1 MSSGRGGG
9 LAVPGT
15 STSGASGAA
24 VRRPARQTVD
34 FSLKGP
40 VHVTLD
46 ETPAGPPGC
55 SVVDLL
61 FAAPSQVSELVFHN
75 YYTAW
80 LTVLVRMLVAA
91 PGPGP
96 GPAPELGTP
105 GQPQQTEQGQLQ
117 SGDAVPA
124 VPAAQVQQQVQ
135 GDASSKLRKESGW
148 VVAVA
153 RRVLMPSPHLET
165 GSHDFVSILATEV
178 GASQSLFCPTKATY
192 HGTLGEVKASNSV
205 LQSTVP
211 WTELVAMRL
220 VLRQPSP
227 SWHTFHVE
235 EIHVFA
241 EPPRRAVWGRRH
253 GPPAA
258 AAVSSG
264 SPAVGAGAAV
274 GGAADQSAYDS
285 VLMLLRQQTQA
296 ALRSNAGPVGS
307 SMAAGTRTPTTPTR
321 VPAYELNS
329 LPPV

>member
-1 MSSGRGGG
+1 MATVRGVAGLAATSPGPGPGPPGVAGG
-9 LAVPGT
+9 L
-15 STSGASGAA
+15 
-24 VRRPARQTVD
+24 RRPPARQTVE

-46 ETPAGPPGC
+46 EAPAGPPGC

-61 FAAPSQVSELVFHN
+61 FSSPSQVSELVFHN

-91 PGPGP
+91 PAPGP
-96 GPAPELGTP
+96 GPAPAP
-105 GQPQQTEQGQLQ
+105 GLAPGPAPVTVPEHSSQGQAQLQ
-117 SGDAVPA
+117 AD
-124 VPAAQVQQQVQ
+124 Q
-135 GDASSKLRKESGW
+135 G
-148 VVAVA
+148 
-153 RRVLMPSPHLET
+153 
-165 GSHDFVSILATEV
+165 
-178 GASQSLFCPTKATY
+178 QSA
-192 HGTLGEVKASNSV
+192 
-205 LQSTVP
+205 VP

-253 GPPAA
+253 GQPSPAPASTNNPAA
-258 AAVSSG
+258 AA
-264 SPAVGAGAAV
+264 GAGAAAV
-274 GGAADQSAYDS
+274 APTVTTVDQNAYDS

-296 ALRSNAGPVGS
+296 ALRASFGPGPSPGTLGS
-307 SMAAGTRTPTTPTR
+307 VAPGARMPTLTPAPARAA
-321 VPAYELNS
+321 AYELNS